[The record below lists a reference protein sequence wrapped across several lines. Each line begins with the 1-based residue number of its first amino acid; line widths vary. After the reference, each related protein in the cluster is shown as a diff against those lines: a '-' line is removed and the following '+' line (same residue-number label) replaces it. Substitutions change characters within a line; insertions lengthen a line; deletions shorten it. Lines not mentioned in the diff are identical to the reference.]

1 MPSVGL
7 TDYLHRLIFTPPKND
22 LQKWGGCVILD
33 TFMGSGTTAAA
44 AKANGHRFIG
54 FELSP
59 QYVQMANDR
68 LSRTTRKGFAVQEDL
83 F

>member
-1 MPSVGL
+1 
-7 TDYLHRLIFTPPKND
+7 
-22 LQKWGGCVILD
+22 
-33 TFMGSGTTAAA
+33 MGSGTTAVA

-68 LSRTTRKGFAVQEDL
+68 LSRTTRKGFAVQGDL